1 MKETNRSGIS
11 QITVC
16 ACSSRN
22 FIDKSFVAVIAA
34 KAVKAGVKVRLV
46 ADLCKLV
53 GESDSRLVGES
64 DSGLSGIAGGVV
76 AACHPRAVRSLFSGM
91 GLEPA
96 SICNLRTREDIFRG
110 IEPDDAEVEL
120 WKARIMA
127 LPSCY
132 GTDAWFPTIDKTICA
147 ECGKCLD
154 FCPFGVY
161 SMVNDRVKV
170 TSPAR
175 CKNNCPACARTC
187 PAGAIIFPKH
197 DTGPINGGPGEIQSV
212 SYVFSAAG
220 AAKAA
225 GVARTARTYGIPGTN
240 GTPGA
245 NGTSEANGTSGATRT
260 PGTNGT
266 SEANGTP
273 GANRT
278 PGTNGTP
285 GANRTPGSSVLY
297 ANALRR
303 RLQERRSSG
312 IRFLNPGDRSDEQE
326 KTDK

>member
-22 FIDKSFVAVIAA
+22 FIDKSFVAVTAA

-53 GESDSRLVGES
+53 GESDN
-64 DSGLSGIAGGVV
+64 GLSGIAGGVV

-96 SICNLRTREDIFRG
+96 SICNLRTREDFFSA

-127 LPSCY
+127 LPSSY
-132 GTDAWFPTIDKTICA
+132 GTDAWFPTIDKTLCA

-161 SMVNDRVKV
+161 SMVDDRVTV

-197 DTGPINGGPGEIQSV
+197 ETGPINGGPEETQSLFYAAGTAGTAV
-212 SYVFSAAG
+212 TEGTVGTAG
-220 AAKAA
+220 AARAA
-225 GVARTARTYGIPGTN
+225 GTAVTAGAARTAGAEGTDRTAGAARAVGTDV
-240 GTPGA
+240 TTGA
-245 NGTSEANGTSGATRT
+245 A
-260 PGTNGT
+260 
-266 SEANGTP
+266 
-273 GANRT
+273 
-278 PGTNGTP
+278 
-285 GANRTPGSSVLY
+285 GSSVLY
-297 ANALRR
+297 ADALRR
-303 RLQERRSSG
+303 RLQERRASG

-326 KTDK
+326 KNDK

>member
-1 MKETNRSGIS
+1 MKETNRNGIS

-53 GESDSRLVGES
+53 GESDSKLVGESDSRLVGES
-64 DSGLSGIAGGVV
+64 NSGLSGIAGGVV

-96 SICNLRTREDIFRG
+96 SICNLRTREDIFSG

-225 GVARTARTYGIPGTN
+225 GVARTARTYG
-240 GTPGA
+240 
-245 NGTSEANGTSGATRT
+245 
-260 PGTNGT
+260 
-266 SEANGTP
+266 TP

-278 PGTNGTP
+278 PGATRTARTYGTPGTDGTPGPNGTSGANGTP
-285 GANRTPGSSVLY
+285 GTDGTPGSSVLY
-297 ANALRR
+297 ADALRR
-303 RLQERRSSG
+303 RLQERRASG
-312 IRFLNPGDRSDEQE
+312 IRFLNHGERTGEQE